1 MWKAITALPEP
12 KLIANDLEKDGAV
25 CAIGAVGKSRGID
38 MTGLDLEDAES
49 VAKAFGISPA
59 LAREIVFE
67 NDEACWKETPEARY
81 IRMKKWAERNLLP
94 VDVGP

>member
-1 MWKAITALPEP
+1 
-12 KLIANDLEKDGAV
+12 
-25 CAIGAVGKSRGID
+25 
-38 MTGLDLEDAES
+38 